1 MAQSTT
7 RNACAGAI
15 TAMYAG
21 TALWA
26 YYDRDRAFWTFAFVA
41 GSIALP
47 FVVAQLLKRV
57 VYGLVIGAVLTAI
70 SIAFPPVAVVA
81 ALIGT
86 LMLCAKF
93 VRFARTLPFL
103 LTGSAAYGF
112 LWFVPALLARRLAAP
127 GDDRILLLAGVAVAG
142 VLLIGLLAVVM
153 EYFDSAPARTVLF
166 SIGYGWY
173 LLFFLLTFLIPD
185 ADDVD
190 SDD

>member
-57 VYGLVIGAVLTAI
+57 VYGLVTGAVLTAI
-70 SIAFPPVAVVA
+70 SIAFPPFAVVA

-103 LTGSAAYGF
+103 LNG
-112 LWFVPALLARRLAAP
+112 LRRVRVPLVRPRPPGPPPRRPRRRSDPPPRRRRGGRRPPYRPARR
-127 GDDRILLLAGVAVAG
+127 
-142 VLLIGLLAVVM
+142 
-153 EYFDSAPARTVLF
+153 
-166 SIGYGWY
+166 
-173 LLFFLLTFLIPD
+173 
-185 ADDVD
+185 
-190 SDD
+190 SDGIF